1 MEKWSVD
8 EVVPFAPA
16 RDLAGP
22 SAVLHASGVNGADL
36 LALDEAVLVNDVR
49 LTPFG
54 ARKVLRA
61 RDAFLAGS

>member
-1 MEKWSVD
+1 MD
-8 EVVPFAPA
+8 EVVLFALA

-22 SAVLHASGVNGADL
+22 AAVLHASGVNGADL
-36 LALDEAVLVNDVR
+36 LTVDEAALVNDVR

-61 RDAFLAGS
+61 RDVFLAGP